1 MWIRPAAEADLPQL
15 LEIFEQAKHFMAA
28 HGNPRQWGPDYPGEA
43 RMRSQ
48 IADGVCYI
56 VEEGGAAVGTFC
68 CLPGAEPSY
77 AVIEGGA
84 WPDDAPYLTIHRLAS
99 NGKAHGVA
107 KACFA
112 FCAARGL
119 ALRIDTHRDNTVM
132 QDLLRKNGFVY
143 CGVIH
148 LAENGEERLAYQ
160 RNRHVQAP

>member
-1 MWIRPAAEADLPQL
+1 ML
-15 LEIFEQAKHFMAA
+15 
-28 HGNPRQWGPDYPGEA
+28 
-43 RMRSQ
+43 
-48 IADGVCYI
+48 
-56 VEEGGAAVGTFC
+56 
-68 CLPGAEPSY
+68 
-77 AVIEGGA
+77 IETLVGA

-160 RNRHVQAP
+160 RDRHVQAP